1 MAETDPYKILGVAPN
16 ASAEDI
22 RKAYRKLAKRYHPDL
37 NPGDASAE
45 ERFKA
50 ISAAYELLS
59 DPEKRAR
66 YDRGEIDASGQERP
80 ERHFYRTYAETGEG
94 ARYRHPGGFGAEGG
108 FGPEDLGDI
117 LSRFFGGGEGLRVR
131 GQDQLYRLTISFLE
145 AVNGTT
151 RTVEL
156 PSGKTLTVRI
166 PPGIET
172 GQVLRL
178 AGQGGPG
185 LHGGPPGDALIE
197 VTVAPHP
204 YFRREGRDIHLE
216 LPISL
221 KEAVLGAK
229 VPVPTPS
236 GTVQLTI
243 PKGSDTGTRL
253 RLRGRGVPAHGGQP
267 AGDQYVTLKVVI
279 GPQDSA
285 LEAFLQTWQPA
296 GAFDPRR
303 HLTENA

>member
-1 MAETDPYKILGVAPN
+1 MAETDPYKILGVAPT
-16 ASAEDI
+16 ASAEEI
-22 RKAYRKLAKRYHPDL
+22 RSAYRKLAKRYHPDL
-37 NPGDASAE
+37 NPGDAAAE

-80 ERHFYRTYAETGEG
+80 ERRFYRTYAETGEG
-94 ARYRHPGGFGAEGG
+94 ARYRPMGGFGAESG

-117 LSRFFGGGEGLRVR
+117 LGRFFGGEGLRVR
-131 GQDQLYRLTISFLE
+131 GQDQLYRLTVSFLE

-156 PSGKTLTVRI
+156 PNGKTLTVRI

-279 GPQDSA
+279 GPQDPA